1 MDGSG
6 RLLTFGLRRA
16 AIALAKE
23 NNGLD
28 DGLYHS
34 PLQGCGI
41 PDLGN
46 AETAQ
51 AQLNRRIV
59 HANGG
64 GSGVGV
70 VAHAGSVLKIYLK
83 VDPNSKSIYIN

>member
-1 MDGSG
+1 MA
-6 RLLTFGLRRA
+6 LRRA

-23 NNGLD
+23 SNGLD

-34 PLQGCGI
+34 PLQGCGV

-51 AQLNRRIV
+51 AQLNRRIR
-59 HANGG
+59 H
-64 GSGVGV
+64 SRK
-70 VAHAGSVLKIYLK
+70 SVTRGKMIHFPVLFLNTNVQQSSYLQ
-83 VDPNSKSIYIN
+83 